1 MFDND
6 IRLILANY
14 SSDGTN
20 ATIPLATLPKV
31 TAGEA
36 HTSTGDSRKFL
47 YALIDAI
54 AVAIAATDTDD
65 KSNRMTVVKNT
76 PVSISDGI
84 VRQSYNFDFDL
95 ALGDA
100 DVAAEA

>member
-1 MFDND
+1 MFDDD

-20 ATIPLATLPKV
+20 FTIPLATTPKAS
-31 TAGEA
+31 AGEA

-54 AVAIAATDTDD
+54 AVAIAATATAD
-65 KSNRMTVVKNT
+65 KSNRMTVTKHT
-76 PVSISDGI
+76 PASVAEGI
-84 VRQSYNFDFDL
+84 VRQSYSFDFDL
-95 ALGDA
+95 AIGDA
-100 DVAAEA
+100 DVATEA